1 MADDETT
8 LSNNASGSTITDED
22 VRKAIAILK
31 KAKYHKGFQLN
42 WFNEYAFRVMSDPN
56 KAIIKVKHHLSS

>member
-42 WFNEYAFRVMSDPN
+42 WFNEYAFRVMSDPE
-56 KAIIKVKHHLSS
+56 KKIIKVSSQIA